1 MDTSIDVQQ
10 LYAVAALPHRA
21 RQRRHVVLVGTIV
34 AAAPVPS
41 ATFWWSA
48 VRVLTRRRPR
58 ASVSS
63 RLSSAARHHV
73 MGVFV
78 VKASSL

>member
-48 VRVLTRRRPR
+48 VSVLTRRRPR